1 MNRTEDGRR
10 RTDGSEIRHPSP
22 VFRRSAGTIAA
33 LAAMLLGAWLM
44 AYPYL
49 YAVGGSF
56 KTRAEF
62 TANREALIPPRYR
75 PARLFDRYVRCHADS
90 EYDRVQREWPPLR
103 NYSDAV
109 QYGRIDTFLGNS
121 LFYAVVI
128 TAVSLFLNTLAAYAF
143 ARMRFPGR
151 DLLFG
156 MLLSTMM
163 LPGIVL
169 LIPQFLVVKRLGLV
183 DHPLGVMLPGFAGA
197 FGIFLLRQF
206 FLNIPV
212 ELENAALL
220 DGCSRWGILWRIVVP
235 LSKPALVTLGL
246 FTFMGA
252 WNSFEWPL
260 AVLSNEDY
268 YPLTVGLALFRDQNT
283 ADWPRV
289 LAASV
294 LGSGPLILLFYAAQR
309 YLVGGISLSGLKAQ

>member
-1 MNRTEDGRR
+1 M
-10 RTDGSEIRHPSP
+10 S
-22 VFRRSAGTIAA
+22 RSFSSLRQTSVTLLA
-33 LAAMLLGAWLM
+33 LLAMCVGAWIM

-62 TANREALIPPRYR
+62 TTHREAIVPPRYR
-75 PARLFDRYVRCHADS
+75 PAKLLDRYVRRHNDP

-103 NYSDAV
+103 NYADAIE
-109 QYGRIDTFLGNS
+109 YGHIDTFLGNS
-121 LFYAVVI
+121 LFYALVV
-128 TAVSLFLNTLAAYAF
+128 TGVSLFFNIMAAYAF

-156 MLLSTMM
+156 LLLSTMM
-163 LPGIVL
+163 IPGVVL

-183 DHPLGVMLPGFAGA
+183 DHPLGVVLPGFASA

-206 FLNIPV
+206 FLNIPG

-220 DGCSRWGILWRIVVP
+220 DGCSRWGILWRIVAP

-289 LAASV
+289 LAAGV
-294 LGSGPLILLFYAAQR
+294 LGSAPLIVLFYAAQR
-309 YLVGGISLSGLKAQ
+309 YLVGGISLSGLKAG